1 MSQAPSSRWALNSFQ
16 SGKTFRHNSL
26 ITNTLQPEGCI
37 TYLQIME
44 LINCVYKT
52 KYSKYK
58 SIKNMIKDRFQ
69 GKTKYLKKKLWKK
82 TVERPGF
89 NLKEPLFSKKKKT
102 KKEAIL
108 PQACYRKKTAF

>member
-1 MSQAPSSRWALNSFQ
+1 
-16 SGKTFRHNSL
+16 
-26 ITNTLQPEGCI
+26 
-37 TYLQIME
+37 ME

-69 GKTKYLKKKLWKK
+69 GKTKHLKKKLWKK
-82 TVERPGF
+82 TVKRPGF
-89 NLKEPLFSKKKKT
+89 YLKEPLFSKKKKT

-108 PQACYRKKTAF
+108 LQACYRKKTAF

>member
-1 MSQAPSSRWALNSFQ
+1 
-16 SGKTFRHNSL
+16 
-26 ITNTLQPEGCI
+26 
-37 TYLQIME
+37 ME

-82 TVERPGF
+82 TVKRPGF
-89 NLKEPLFSKKKKT
+89 YLKEPLFSKTKKQKKKQYFM
-102 KKEAIL
+102 
-108 PQACYRKKTAF
+108 QACYRKKTAF